1 MGFVPAELEDLVCDG
16 RTENL
21 MRKRLDTRPP
31 TRNVA

>member
-1 MGFVPAELEDLVCDG
+1 MGFVPAELKDLVCDG

-21 MRKRLDTRPP
+21 MRKLLDTQSP